1 MALFDKDSRNIL
13 IGVGVGVGVS
23 ALLPALASIF
33 KDAGRPLAKASIKTG
48 IVTFEK
54 GRERM
59 AHWGEVFEDLVAEA
73 KAELEVEAHQAVG
86 EVATQASK
94 VNGGA

>member
-1 MALFDKDSRNIL
+1 MAFLDKDSRNIL

-54 GRERM
+54 GREKV
-59 AHWGEVFEDLVAEA
+59 AHWNEVLEDLVAEA
-73 KAELEVEAHQAVG
+73 KAELEVEARQATA
-86 EVATQASK
+86 EASSPASK
-94 VNGGA
+94 INGGA

>member
-1 MALFDKDSRNIL
+1 MALFDKDARNVL
-13 IGVGVGVGVS
+13 IGIGVGVGVS

-54 GRERM
+54 GREKV
-59 AHWGEVFEDLVAEA
+59 AHWGETFEDLVAEA
-73 KAELEVEAHQAVG
+73 RAELELEAQHAVEEG
-86 EVATQASK
+86 ASQGAK
-94 VNGGA
+94 TNGGV